1 MPASLVSHARTRVSG
16 TFVQLGMTSAPVLK
30 NHALWIGPL
39 VTLAGAVS
47 YFAFFARFPALRD
60 FPWVNLPVVLLGLGL
75 SALGLTRAYKRTSS
89 YRGKI
94 LGPIGLVVS
103 GLLSSAFVFYIFGLS
118 FWLPEPTRVARGCSE
133 TTAPRCGVGQ
143 PSPSLL
149 RGKVEQAVVRSDAR
163 RRTEARTEGRVTMF
177 LAFRCCVNPLP

>member
-1 MPASLVSHARTRVSG
+1 VPASLVSHARTRVSG
-16 TFVQLGMTSAPVLK
+16 TFVQLGMPSAPVLK

-39 VTLAGAVS
+39 VTFAGAVS

-89 YRGKI
+89 YRGKT

-118 FWLPEPTRVARGCSE
+118 FWLPEPTRVARGLRV
-133 TTAPRCGVGQ
+133 APAF
-143 PSPSLL
+143 SL
-149 RGKVEQAVVRSDAR
+149 VDH
-163 RRTEARTEGRVTMF
+163 EGRSVRLEDYRGTKIVLTF
-177 LAFRCCVNPLP
+177 YRGFW